1 MHDSILKERSLS
13 TSNTLITL
21 QDIRTLKE
29 LYHLKAETRE
39 LRQPIVKNII
49 KQRVI
54 GQSCVESLKNA
65 LYSLQT
71 IYIDDDT
78 GQRLLRL
85 DDLRQIEVDLTYEIR
100 ELQKDIY
107 YLEYGE
113 DKFIEYLAKFIPDFR
128 TYVNHGVETLKGKHF
143 NSFITDRD
151 GTTNNYCGRYRSS
164 VQPIYNSVFLTR
176 FAKHCCNYP
185 IIITSAPL
193 KDFGILNVSINPN
206 NTFIYAGSKGREFI
220 DLNEEFHS
228 FPIDEKKQKLIQL
241 LNEKIQALLQEQ
253 DFEKFNFIGSALQI
267 KFGQTTVARQDITHS
282 IRDDESVAF
291 LEKVK
296 SVVREIDP
304 TGRNLRIEDTGLD
317 IEIILTIDVASDHSP
332 IKDFDKGDGLAFIA
346 NNLGIVSSKGPR
358 GYTSE
363 GVEEI
368 KRLLGKLGMA
378 PSKGPTLVC
387 GDTTSDIPML
397 KKAVEMFDDVWAVF
411 VTKDESLKKQ
421 VKEICPNSFT
431 VPYPDVLLTILGL
444 LSL

>member
-267 KFGQTTVARQDITHS
+267 KFGQTTVARQDISHS
-282 IRDDESVAF
+282 IKDDESCAF

-296 SVVREIDP
+296 GIVREIDP
-304 TGRNLRIEDTGLD
+304 SGRNFRIEDTGLD
-317 IEIILTIDVASDHSP
+317 IEIILTIDAPFGESTV
-332 IKDFDKGDGLAFIA
+332 KDFDKGDGLAFIC
-346 NNLGIVSSKGPR
+346 S
-358 GYTSE
+358 
-363 GVEEI
+363 
-368 KRLLGKLGMA
+368 KLGMA
-378 PSKGPTLVC
+378 ASQGSTLVC
-387 GDTTSDIPML
+387 GDTPSDIPML
-397 KKAVEMFDDVWAVF
+397 KKAIEMFDDVWAIF
-411 VTKDESLKKQ
+411 VTRDEKLQKQ
-421 VKEICPNSFT
+421 IKEICPNSFT
-431 VPYPDVLLTILGL
+431 VPYPDILLTILGL